1 MYSADFMFKVPYF
14 QGRWNEHKDVK
25 EDKER
30 EPFYFGGK
38 KPETASAGAASS
50 TVASLFGAKKDLQK
64 AFRPK
69 KSAALTAL
77 TAFGGLSSGD

>member
-1 MYSADFMFKVPYF
+1 MPSF
-14 QGRWNEHKDVK
+14 QGRWNEHKDVI
-25 EDKER
+25 EDKELK
-30 EPFYFGGK
+30 PFYFSSR
-38 KPETASAGAASS
+38 KPETASAAAASS